1 MRISASVEHGEE
13 ENKDIGEKEQGKE
26 RAKREDSRKPEA
38 AAVRKTR
45 KHISFVHKT
54 EIAD

>member
-1 MRISASVEHGEE
+1 MEHGEE